1 MPFLPSM
8 PRIGIRRHAMGRPW
22 WWAGLAGI
30 WGIATVADRLWLA
43 ADQRLPSWDQAD
55 YLNSAVDHGR
65 ALGLLAGGGWQGW
78 QALLDLSPKIPPLAS
93 LINGAVMAV
102 VGQAPD
108 QASWALAGWHGLLL
122 LAVACWGRQLL
133 GQGFGLLAA
142 LLVACTPALAALR
155 IDYTLDIPLTAST
168 TLALWLLG
176 RWQAPTPQGGR
187 WPQAAWAALAVVA
200 AVMVKQSAL
209 LVVALPSLWCAL
221 CSFGEGRRR
230 AQVVLALAIV
240 ATVSI
245 PWLHHN
251 WITTLGGTN
260 RAVVE
265 SAANEGDPASFSLAS
280 WLWYLRLMPEQLGVP
295 LLLPGF
301 AGLGLLLLP
310 WRRRRSPFGAMAP
323 GWGWLIGCTLAGW
336 VATSL
341 SPNKDARYIAPVLPL
356 VVLLL
361 TRLWWELGTGL
372 NRALGNRVAALLLG
386 AGILSA
392 SALLASERKA
402 SLQPAPGSPA
412 REVVARLRD
421 WVGDKP
427 TTVVVVPNDAEFNEH
442 TLTSFG
448 RLEGGQLLARRL
460 GKRREDL
467 PLVLDQ
473 AEWVLLASGAGNGH
487 ERASARELGRQ
498 VRSTGRFERRA
509 RWPWDQGR
517 EVELWQR
524 RSDAPPA
531 HGFDDRFIQ
540 LARGMER
547 GPSGLAAVFAAIGAQ
562 HQLDGHFLYQQR
574 VRHWA
579 KERLQRDANDRDAL
593 WSLGLIATLRN
604 RPTEAEAWFL
614 RLQELDPTNPW
625 PVAYRG
631 VVSLADWRPWKA
643 GRLIRQSPDS
653 IRQQPIVR
661 GLDDLSAV
669 LGGNLGAIAE
679 LKRHLPAAVDQV
691 RTELKPDRLTP
702 DQVKPDRS
710 ADHWQGPERP

>member
-1 MPFLPSM
+1 
-8 PRIGIRRHAMGRPW
+8 MGGPW

-30 WGIATVADRLWLA
+30 WGIATVADRLWLH

-78 QALLDLSPKIPPLAS
+78 HALLDLSPKIPPLAS

-102 VGQAPD
+102 TGQAPD

-133 GQGFGLLAA
+133 GKGFGLLAA

-176 RWQAPTPQGGR
+176 RWQAPAPQGGR
-187 WPQAAWAALAVVA
+187 WPQATWAALAVVA

-209 LVVALPSLWCAL
+209 LVVALPSFWCAFR
-221 CSFGEGRRR
+221 SFGEGRRR
-230 AQVVLALAIV
+230 AQVVLGLAIV
-240 ATVSI
+240 AAVSV

-265 SAANEGDPASFSLAS
+265 SAANEGDPASLSLAS
-280 WLWYLRLMPEQLGVP
+280 WLWYLRLMPEQLGAP
-295 LLLPGF
+295 LLLPAF
-301 AGLGLLLLP
+301 AGLGVLLLH
-310 WRRRRSPFGAMAP
+310 WRRRRPPFGALPP
-323 GWGWLIGCTLAGW
+323 GWAWLIGCTLAGW

-356 VVLLL
+356 VVLLV
-361 TRLWWELGTGL
+361 TRLWWELGAGL
-372 NRALGNRVAALLLG
+372 NRALGNRAAAPLLG
-386 AGILSA
+386 AGILAA
-392 SALLASERKA
+392 SGLLASERKA
-402 SLQPAPGSPA
+402 SLQAAPGSPA
-412 REVVARLRD
+412 REVVARLRS
-421 WVGDKP
+421 WVGEKP
-427 TTVVVVPNDAEFNEH
+427 TTLVVVPNDAELNEH

-460 GKRREDL
+460 GKRREDQ
-467 PLVLDQ
+467 PVVLDQ
-473 AEWVLLASGAGNGH
+473 AEWVLLASGEGNGPQ
-487 ERASARELGRQ
+487 RPSARELARQ
-498 VRSTGRFERRA
+498 VRSGGRFERRA

-524 RSDAPPA
+524 RSDAPA
-531 HGFDDRFIQ
+531 AQGFDERFIQ
-540 LARGMER
+540 LARAMEA

-574 VRHWA
+574 VRNWA
-579 KERLQRDANDRDAL
+579 TERLQRDPNDRDAL

-604 RPTEAEAWFL
+604 RPAEADGWFL
-614 RLQELDPTNPW
+614 RLQKLEPSNPW

-643 GRLIRQSPDS
+643 DSLIRQSPDS
-653 IRQQPIVR
+653 IRDQPVVR
-661 GLDDLSAV
+661 GLADLSAV
-669 LGGNLGAIAE
+669 LGGNLGAIAD
-679 LKRHLPAAVDQV
+679 LKRHLPDAVDQV
-691 RTELKPDRLTP
+691 RTELKPDRL
-702 DQVKPDRS
+702 KPDRS
-710 ADHWQGPERP
+710 AARSREPGRP